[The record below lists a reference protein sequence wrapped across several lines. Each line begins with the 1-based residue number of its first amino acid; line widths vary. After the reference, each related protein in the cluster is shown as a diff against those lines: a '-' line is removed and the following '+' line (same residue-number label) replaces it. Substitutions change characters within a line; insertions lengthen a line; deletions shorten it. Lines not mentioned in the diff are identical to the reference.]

1 MQWRSAGDLA
11 ARLRRIV
18 TALGLDYIDAA
29 RIRCVRVTGS
39 RANALARI
47 WGLPPVF
54 QKALRVPAHYVI
66 EFMVPAFDRLRPDQ
80 QDRVIIHE
88 LLHIP
93 RTFSGGIRPESS
105 LSVRVSRRTVEQYY
119 RQYLAAMRGRD
130 GAGSPGRQGERS
142 PRRAATTPRR
152 GGTMRTRRVRGPRRG
167 TT

>member
-1 MQWRSAGDLA
+1 MQWHPAGDLA

-18 TALGLDYIDAA
+18 AVLGLDYIDPA
-29 RIRCVRVTGS
+29 RVRCVRVTGS

-54 QKALRVPAHYVI
+54 QRALRLPAHYVI
-66 EFMVPAFDRLRPDQ
+66 EFMVPAFDRLRREE

-105 LSVRVSRRTVEQYY
+105 PPLRISRRTVEQYY
-119 RQYLAAMRGRD
+119 RQYLAAMRGRGAD
-130 GAGSPGRQGERS
+130 GGP
-142 PRRAATTPRR
+142 R
-152 GGTMRTRRVRGPRRG
+152 GGPVPRGRRRRRSA
-167 TT
+167 